1 MNINTGT
8 VLDIRVLPRQGQSG
22 ILSFKRTNRLIQ
34 YKQYQLPEQFLVFFS
49 KKLRSVLLQI
59 LLYIQSC
66 TKGTTVWYVVVY
78 GFAYSKSK
86 DQPGKVANLARGHLN
101 RENEDFPVRVC
112 A

>member
-8 VLDIRVLPRQGQSG
+8 VLDIGVLPRQGQSG

-34 YKQYQLPEQFLVFFS
+34 YKQYHLPEQFLVFFS

-59 LLYIQSC
+59 LLYIRSC

-78 GFAYSKSK
+78 
-86 DQPGKVANLARGHLN
+86 VLHIARVRIN
-101 RENEDFPVRVC
+101 RVRLPILHVVI
-112 A
+112 